1 MCVQARIRVD
11 PADISGQD
19 MSVGPAA
26 PWSYGLVGAVCD
38 GLGGLWNEFWGV
50 SGLGGGWLGVLGP
63 GGLVLEGVVLSE
75 GVSGLCL
82 WEVNGT
88 TPNG

>member
-1 MCVQARIRVD
+1 M
-11 PADISGQD
+11 
-19 MSVGPAA
+19 
-26 PWSYGLVGAVCD
+26 VGADCD

-50 SGLGGGWLGVLGP
+50 SGLGGGLVGGFGP
-63 GGLVLEGVVLSE
+63 WGAGFGGVVLSE

>member
-1 MCVQARIRVD
+1 MHVM
-11 PADISGQD
+11 D
-19 MSVGPAA
+19 MHMVR
-26 PWSYGLVGAVCD
+26 GLVGGEMEV
-38 GLGGLWNEFWGV
+38 GFGWVFWA
-50 SGLGGGWLGVLGP
+50 L